1 MSSYEFYVYQ
11 YSHYSYEFMYMCAYE
26 FLRFLI
32 NQMFSIIF
40 EGKTYYDFENN
51 RIRTEWRIN
60 CNYPG
65 PDEFCSLKCENEYDY
80 R

>member
-1 MSSYEFYVYQ
+1 M
-11 YSHYSYEFMYMCAYE
+11 
-26 FLRFLI
+26 LRTIVIGRTALEVSNI
-32 NQMFSIIF
+32 SNQ
-40 EGKTYYDFENN
+40 KNN